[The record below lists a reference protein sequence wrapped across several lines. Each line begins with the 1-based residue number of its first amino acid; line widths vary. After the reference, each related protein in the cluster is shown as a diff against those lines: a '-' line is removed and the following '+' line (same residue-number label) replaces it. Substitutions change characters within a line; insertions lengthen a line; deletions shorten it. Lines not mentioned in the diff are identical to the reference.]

1 MYTYKD
7 IYTCIHAKIHT
18 SNLVD
23 LCIYKVDL
31 RRSNL
36 YIHTYIPTCIPSWIS
51 GPRLRAM
58 PRQIYAKECAAQV
71 SHACV
76 INPAPHL
83 VCRPLVLNWQS
94 MMIIVKVDLL
104 RSTWGA
110 PPPPPTRRSC
120 RSPLKKNP

>member
-1 MYTYKD
+1 MYTYID

-83 VCRPLVLNWQS
+83 WCRPLVLNWPS
-94 MMIIVKVDLL
+94 GVVISRSR
-104 RSTWGA
+104 RST
-110 PPPPPTRRSC
+110 
-120 RSPLKKNP
+120 

>member
-1 MYTYKD
+1 MYTYID

-76 INPAPHL
+76 INPAPHPSW
-83 VCRPLVLNWQS
+83 VGQQCQ
-94 MMIIVKVDLL
+94 
-104 RSTWGA
+104 TG
-110 PPPPPTRRSC
+110 C
-120 RSPLKKNP
+120 Q

>member
-1 MYTYKD
+1 MILTFIDIYLYICIYIHTYIIHMYTYID

-76 INPAPHL
+76 INPAPHPCGRQQ
-83 VCRPLVLNWQS
+83 VSNWLS
-94 MMIIVKVDLL
+94 MMIKVDLC
-104 RSTWGA
+104 RST
-110 PPPPPTRRSC
+110 
-120 RSPLKKNP
+120 